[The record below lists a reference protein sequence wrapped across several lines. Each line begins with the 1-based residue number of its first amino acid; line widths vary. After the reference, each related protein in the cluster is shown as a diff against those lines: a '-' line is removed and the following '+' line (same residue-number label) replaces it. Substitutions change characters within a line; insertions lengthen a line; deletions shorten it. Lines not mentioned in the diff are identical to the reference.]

1 MLLARPIDDAQ
12 PANITLEARWTSN
25 KRGLAFNTA
34 SYTSLFG
41 GFGSQVTWG
50 YDWGQTDVGF
60 NTNLEFTP
68 MLWSDNSDLTSTW
81 AANVEAALAA
91 GTSHLLLWVDRFL
104 AHNFTRE

>member
-1 MLLARPIDDAQ
+1 MPLALSIDDDQ
-12 PANITLEARWTSN
+12 PANITSEARWTN
-25 KRGLAFNTA
+25 DKRGLAYNTA

-68 MLWSDNSDLTSTW
+68 MLWSDNSGLTSTW

-91 GTSHLLLWVDRFL
+91 GTSHLLL
-104 AHNFTRE
+104 